1 MTRSYATGYESGWRS
16 IMGEDAPAPTVPQI
30 SLLQPRHSLRCRRSR
45 SQNDRRFSLLLSQFM
60 AEAAMCSTSF
70 TGEGE
75 TAMRQFNVGE
85 VVTWIPDLLLRWET
99 HGDYRIVAAMPDQDG
114 HHMYRIKSP
123 LEEYERVVKEDL
135 LAKSN
140 GYLPEEVPARV
151 TRRRSI
157 TLATLQPA

>member
-1 MTRSYATGYESGWRS
+1 MQHIVHWGRGDSDAPIQRWRS
-16 IMGEDAPAPTVPQI
+16 GD
-30 SLLQPRHSLRCRRSR
+30 LDSR
-45 SQNDRRFSLLLSQFM
+45 F
-60 AEAAMCSTSF
+60 TSSP
-70 TGEGE
+70 GG
-75 TAMRQFNVGE
+75 
-85 VVTWIPDLLLRWET
+85 
-99 HGDYRIVAAMPDQDG
+99 HGDYRIVASMPDQDG

-140 GYLPEEVPARV
+140 GYLPEEVPARAARV

>member
-1 MTRSYATGYESGWRS
+1 
-16 IMGEDAPAPTVPQI
+16 
-30 SLLQPRHSLRCRRSR
+30 
-45 SQNDRRFSLLLSQFM
+45 
-60 AEAAMCSTSF
+60 
-70 TGEGE
+70 
-75 TAMRQFNVGE
+75 MRQFSVGE
-85 VVTWIPDLLLRWET
+85 VVTWIPDSFLRRET

-123 LEEYERVVKEDL
+123 LEAYERVVKEDL

-140 GYLPEEVPARV
+140 GYLPEEVPVRV